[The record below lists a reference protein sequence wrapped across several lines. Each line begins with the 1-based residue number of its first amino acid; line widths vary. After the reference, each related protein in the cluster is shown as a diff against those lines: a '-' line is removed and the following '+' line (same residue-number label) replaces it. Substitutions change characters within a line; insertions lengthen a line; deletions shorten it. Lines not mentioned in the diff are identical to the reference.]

1 MIVIGGRHSSNTC
14 KLRDVCK
21 SNADTFLIET
31 AQELKNIDLSKYS
44 YVGVTAGASTPSVI
58 IRYRIGERCG
68 REQQLRSHRLKEIWG
83 YDQSYIETIG
93 SKPIG

>member
-58 IRYRIGERCG
+58 IKEV
-68 REQQLRSHRLKEIWG
+68 LKPCP
-83 YDQSYIETIG
+83 
-93 SKPIG
+93 KKKLKRKLK